1 MSSTTKGKHTI
12 GLFTQYSPKLLN
24 GKLWTDEERDAY
36 AEKIFTQIEDYAPGF
51 KSSILG
57 VDMLTPQ
64 DLENT
69 FGLTGGNIFHGAMGL
84 DQLFIGRPA
93 PGHSNYRTPIKGLK
107 LFAKFSSKSG
117 LYLCGSSAHPGGGVM
132 GSPGKLCSTAVIAD
146 GF

>member
-1 MSSTTKGKHTI
+1 MTTIEIHESSRTTKGKHTI

-24 GKLWTDEERDAY
+24 GKLWTDEERDTY
-36 AEKIFTQIEDYAPGF
+36 AEKIFSQIEDYAPGF
-51 KSSILG
+51 KSSIIG

-64 DLENT
+64 DLEKT

-107 LFAKFSSKSG
+107 IFAGNVNQFRSLSLWIKR
-117 LYLCGSSAHPGGGVM
+117 
-132 GSPGKLCSTAVIAD
+132 SPRRWSYGISW
-146 GF
+146 